1 MINPGF
7 YLPGAGVDGS
17 IHAGLEKLVSMYLNR
32 DWSRGGSLMR
42 IDRLL
47 VDMGYKPGLVASV
60 KQKAGGAAMMLAKGV
75 GIRASRKSIA
85 EYARRPGETIGHYWY
100 VPNVR
105 KTGQFQHVLVDVNP
119 DVHREKRFVQDGLAT
134 ADGDRGCISL
144 FGKNGKGDST
154 GAGQARNDVRQH
166 ELIAEHIARSER
178 WVEVIGPGGVVRE
191 WTPWP
196 TRPDNPCPA

>member
-47 VDMGYKPGLVASV
+47 VDMGYKPGIVADV
-60 KQKAGGAAMMLAKGV
+60 KQKAGGSAMMLAKGV
-75 GIRASRKSIA
+75 GLRASRKPIA

-119 DVHREKRFVQDGLAT
+119 DVHREKRFVHEGFLT
-134 ADGDRGCISL
+134 AAGDRGCISL
-144 FGKNGKGDST
+144 FGKNGKGGKGGT
-154 GAGQARNDVRQH
+154 DVRQH
-166 ELIAEHIARSER
+166 ELIAEHIARSEK
-178 WVEVIGPGGVVRE
+178 WVEVIGPGGAVRE
-191 WTPWP
+191 WSPLP

>member
-1 MINPGF
+1 
-7 YLPGAGVDGS
+7 
-17 IHAGLEKLVSMYLNR
+17 
-32 DWSRGGSLMR
+32 MR

-60 KQKAGGAAMMLAKGV
+60 KQKAGGSTMMLAKGI
-75 GIRASRKSIA
+75 GIRASRKPIA

-134 ADGDRGCISL
+134 AAGDRGCIRL
-144 FGKNGKGDST
+144 FGKNGKG
-154 GAGQARNDVRQH
+154 GNDVRQH
-166 ELIAEHIARSER
+166 ELIAEHVG
-178 WVEVIGPGGVVRE
+178 W
-191 WTPWP
+191 
-196 TRPDNPCPA
+196 